1 MGLAVLWSL
10 LLVGSASAH
19 RLCTKCIPLC
29 DLLAEG
35 YGIEISAQAL
45 YEIQWRFGNNAL
57 TSSIQSAV
65 AFHNG
70 SMVSAGRVSA
80 SQEVMDL
87 LEPILATA
95 VGHEPQKRTTR
106 CPSPTPASS
115 TDRFFE
121 LLATY
126 IPGVMSLWIPLT
138 GNNVPEPPPLH
149 QTAQIFQNEMLRLA
163 PFAGMDA
170 EARSKAAVAI
180 ALPAWLAGTEEACH
194 IADAARRTFGRMLS
208 LENPPSSVYTAAG
221 YELCRISYDAFE
233 CTGPGRIM
241 TLEHDGDFSVATIT
255 STPLFHWSA
264 EPVVFSARRG
274 LAREK
279 MTRWIES
286 FVVSQKPQRIILC
299 GTGVDRPSFVE
310 ALRASS
316 INQYLDDQ
324 QPPLPA
330 RHLLTFGAA
339 QAAKDLLE
347 TRFDDCLEPRECDE
361 VRRKADAISGPFRPP
376 VPPIWPSVGPRHD
389 EL

>member
-1 MGLAVLWSL
+1 
-10 LLVGSASAH
+10 
-19 RLCTKCIPLC
+19 
-29 DLLAEG
+29 
-35 YGIEISAQAL
+35 
-45 YEIQWRFGNNAL
+45 
-57 TSSIQSAV
+57 
-65 AFHNG
+65 
-70 SMVSAGRVSA
+70 MVPAGRVSA

-106 CPSPTPASS
+106 CRGSHSSPTPASS
-115 TDRFFE
+115 TARFFE
-121 LLATY
+121 FLATY
-126 IPGVMSLWIPLT
+126 IPGVMSLWNPLT
-138 GNNVPEPPPLH
+138 GNKVPEPPPLH
-149 QTAQIFQNEMLRLA
+149 QTAQIFQDEMLRLA
-163 PFAGMDA
+163 PFADMDA
-170 EARSKAAVAI
+170 EARSQAVVAI

-241 TLEHDGDFSVATIT
+241 TLEHDGDLSVATIT
-255 STPLFHWSA
+255 STPLLHWSA

-279 MTRWIES
+279 MTRWIDS
-286 FVVSQKPQRIILC
+286 FVVSQKPQRIILS
-299 GTGVDRPSFVE
+299 GTGVDQPSFVE

-324 QPPLPA
+324 PPLPA

-339 QAAKDLLE
+339 QVAKDLLE
-347 TRFDDCLEPRECDE
+347 SQPDDCLESRECDE
-361 VRRKADAISGPFRPP
+361 LRRKADAISGPFRPP
-376 VPPIWPSVGPRHD
+376 VPSIWPSVGPRHD

>member
-1 MGLAVLWSL
+1 MLPA
-10 LLVGSASAH
+10 GS
-19 RLCTKCIPLC
+19 
-29 DLLAEG
+29 
-35 YGIEISAQAL
+35 
-45 YEIQWRFGNNAL
+45 
-57 TSSIQSAV
+57 
-65 AFHNG
+65 
-70 SMVSAGRVSA
+70 VSA

-87 LEPILATA
+87 LEPILVTA

-106 CPSPTPASS
+106 CRGSHSSPAPASS

-163 PFAGMDA
+163 PFADMDA
-170 EARSKAAVAI
+170 EARSQAAVAI

-241 TLEHDGDFSVATIT
+241 TLEHDGDLSVATIT
-255 STPLFHWSA
+255 STPLLHWSA

-279 MTRWIES
+279 MTRRIDS

-299 GTGVDRPSFVE
+299 GTGVYQPSFVE

-316 INQYLDDQ
+316 INQYLDD

-347 TRFDDCLEPRECDE
+347 TQFDDCLESRECDGL
-361 VRRKADAISGPFRPP
+361 RRKADAISGPFRPP
-376 VPPIWPSVGPRHD
+376 VPSIWPSVTAP
-389 EL
+389 